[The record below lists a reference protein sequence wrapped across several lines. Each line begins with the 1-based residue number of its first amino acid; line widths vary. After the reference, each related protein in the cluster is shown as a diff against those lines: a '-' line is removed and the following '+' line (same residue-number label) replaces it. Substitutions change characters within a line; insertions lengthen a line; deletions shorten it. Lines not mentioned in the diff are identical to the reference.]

1 MILISSSLDR
11 PVFTSVSM
19 PRSLKIATAAGDN
32 LSEIR
37 TLGINLFSMSN
48 YPPPEPLCGSTSPRG
63 GGESKPPLPLVGRG
77 RGGGHLLF
85 HLCEGPIEPGCERFD
100 IGCFHGGAAPDAQ
113 TRRRGAIAA
122 DIQCDAFLFQKT
134 CDLRGSFCL
143 RLLGQSSEPRIDDLQ
158 AHAGVAACLG
168 IGREEACPVGPFH
181 PCG

>member
-37 TLGINLFSMSN
+37 TLGMMFSIV
-48 YPPPEPLCGSTSPRG
+48 PPPARLVRHLPRHDG
-63 GGESKPPLPLVGRG
+63 GGNDLAIFLPRLRGRSGES

-85 HLCEGPIEPGCERFD
+85 HLSEGPIEPGCERFD

-143 RLLGQSSEPRIDDLQ
+143 LLLGQS
-158 AHAGVAACLG
+158 
-168 IGREEACPVGPFH
+168 
-181 PCG
+181 